1 MGKKLL
7 VLDAY
12 GVSEMSGAEMR
23 EANGGMTFQAQV
35 KAMMTPEQYDAVVA
49 TSQAHAGFVVG
60 FIRGLF
66 GF

>member
-12 GVSEMSGAEMR
+12 GVSEMSNAEMR
-23 EANGGMTFQAQV
+23 ERNGGFTTQGMTIMSA
-35 KAMMTPEQYDAVVA
+35 AQYDAMVA